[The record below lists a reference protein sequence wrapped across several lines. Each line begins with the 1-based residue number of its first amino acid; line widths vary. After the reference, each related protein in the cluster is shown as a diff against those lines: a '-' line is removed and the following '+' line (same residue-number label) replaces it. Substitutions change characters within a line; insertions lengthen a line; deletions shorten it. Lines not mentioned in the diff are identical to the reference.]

1 MIQQR
6 IINIR
11 PEEYHR
17 KTLAYIDGDLE
28 TRKEQL
34 FKIQRYCFEND
45 LILDDC
51 FSGNLFSSSFLD
63 VDCGTIVL
71 TDLRLLSNSV
81 EKLSQI
87 LFDCLMRKISIIPIA
102 QNDLISLFD
111 FEWLEENGYLDTED
125 RIRRDVRNVA
135 KLILINN
142 VDLL

>member
-6 IINIR
+6 IINIQ
-11 PEEYHR
+11 PQDHYP
-17 KTLAYIDGDLE
+17 KTFAYISGDLE
-28 TRKEQL
+28 TRQQQL
-34 FKIQRYCFEND
+34 TKIERYCLEND

-125 RIRRDVRNVA
+125 RIRRDVQNIAEQV
-135 KLILINN
+135 
-142 VDLL
+142 LLGGSY